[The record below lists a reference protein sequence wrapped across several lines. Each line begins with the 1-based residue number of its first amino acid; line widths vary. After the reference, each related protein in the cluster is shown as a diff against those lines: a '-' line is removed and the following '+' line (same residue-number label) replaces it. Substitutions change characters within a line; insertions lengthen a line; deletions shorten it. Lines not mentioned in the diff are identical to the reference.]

1 MLFIKKIIDYFIWV
15 MFFVFL
21 LFGVFV
27 YVFSNTYPGDY
38 LYSFKLNFENF
49 VLRVRP

>member
-1 MLFIKKIIDYFIWV
+1 MFFIKKIIDYFIWV

-21 LFGVFV
+21 LFGVSV

-38 LYSFKLNFENF
+38 LYPFKLSFENF
-49 VLRVRP
+49 VLSFK

>member
-21 LFGVFV
+21 LFAVFV

-38 LYSFKLNFENF
+38 LYTFKLNFENF
-49 VLRVRP
+49 VLSFK

>member
-21 LFGVFV
+21 LLAIIIYFFN
-27 YVFSNTYPGDY
+27 NTYPGDY
-38 LYSFKLNFENF
+38 LYTFKQNFENF
-49 VLRVRP
+49 VLRARP

>member
-1 MLFIKKIIDYFIWV
+1 MLLIKKVVDYFIWV

-27 YVFSNTYPGDY
+27 YVFSNTNPGDY
-38 LYSFKLNFENF
+38 LYPFKQNIEKFFISFK
-49 VLRVRP
+49 